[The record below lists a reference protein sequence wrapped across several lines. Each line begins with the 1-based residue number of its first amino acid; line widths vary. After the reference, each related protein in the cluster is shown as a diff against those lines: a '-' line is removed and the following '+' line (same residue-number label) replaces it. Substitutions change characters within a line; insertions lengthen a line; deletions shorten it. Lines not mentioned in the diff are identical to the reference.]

1 MKLKNEAITLI
12 KGVPINV
19 EKHTKTHSAI
29 EDVAV
34 VGWPHDI
41 DGERQLAFVV
51 LTVSGQKTTANEL
64 ITYNNG

>member
-41 DGERQLAFVV
+41 GDVRWTSIGIRRFDC
-51 LTVSGQKTTANEL
+51 
-64 ITYNNG
+64 